1 MEKVDA
7 YIGVGSNLAKPLH
20 QLRAAIDALHH
31 VPQSTLIKSSRLYR
45 SKPMGPQNQPDFIN
59 AVVWLETVL
68 EPLSLLKALQA
79 IEEQQGRVREGERW
93 GPRTLDLDLLL
104 YGQQQLT
111 TPVLTIPHYGL
122 KERPF
127 VLYPLLELAPTL
139 VLPGGESVQ
148 ALVRGCGSGF
158 IAEL

>member
-1 MEKVDA
+1 VSKVNA
-7 YIGVGSNLAKPLH
+7 YVGVGSNLGKPL
-20 QLRAAIDALHH
+20 QQIRAAINALHH
-31 VPQSTLIKSSRLYR
+31 VSQSTLVKSSRLYR

-59 AVVWLETVL
+59 AVVCLETL
-68 EPLSLLKALQA
+68 LTPLCLLQALQA
-79 IEEQQGRVREGERW
+79 IEQEQGRVREGERW

-104 YGQQQLT
+104 YGQQQVA

-127 VLYPLLELAPTL
+127 VLYPLLDLAPTL

-148 ALVRGCGSGF
+148 MLVQGCGSGF
-158 IAEL
+158 IAQV